1 MTCRAQVLPIV
12 LAFSAL
18 SGARGQFY
26 AVMPAPNC
34 TESKV
39 TGLSADGRTASG
51 WSADFLYSHQ
61 PGFTWSA
68 ATGLNNFGGLPGMPD
83 QTYASG
89 ISGDGSTIIGG
100 SNQPPN
106 TTERAFR
113 YRAGSGL
120 QALGT
125 IGSFAVSEAHG
136 VNNDG
141 SVIVGSAHD
150 SAYFSS
156 SAWRWTES
164 GGMQS
169 LGYTRPSHFYSDATA
184 ISRDGKTVVGYSYGG
199 STTDAFVWTE
209 SVGMTALRGIDG
221 RNAHAYGVSGT
232 GSIVVGNSKFGA
244 NLNHAVMWRDGGI
257 LDLGVTP
264 DMARSFATA
273 VSDDGSIVV
282 GYAEMLTDFNDRACV
297 WTQSTGM
304 MILGD
309 YLAASGVSTP
319 AGWIYEGAS
328 AISADGRTIAGYG
341 SFGNGHIT
349 GFVVTIPAPGSAV
362 AILAALSLGGPR
374 ASRRR
379 SS

>member
-1 MTCRAQVLPIV
+1 
-12 LAFSAL
+12 
-18 SGARGQFY
+18 
-26 AVMPAPNC
+26 MP
-34 TESKV
+34 V
-39 TGLSADGRTASG
+39 
-51 WSADFLYSHQ
+51 
-61 PGFTWSA
+61 
-68 ATGLNNFGGLPGMPD
+68 ATV
-83 QTYASG
+83 SEG
-89 ISGDGSTIIGG
+89 ISGDGSTVVGYTG
-100 SNQPPN
+100 TPSTPA
-106 TTERAFR
+106 RAFR
-113 YRAGSGL
+113 YSGAGTY
-120 QALGT
+120 QTLGT
-125 IGSFAVSEAHG
+125 IGGFTESEGHG
-136 VNNDG
+136 VSGDG
-141 SVIVGSAHD
+141 AVVIGNAHD
-150 SAYFSS
+150 RSFFSGV
-156 SAWRWTES
+156 AFRWTES

-184 ISRDGKTVVGYSYGG
+184 ISRDGETIVGYSLGG
-199 STTDAFVWTE
+199 STADAFVWTE
-209 SVGMTALRGIDG
+209 SGGMTALHGIDG
-221 RNAHAYGVSGT
+221 RNARAYGGSGT

-319 AGWIYEGAS
+319 AGWTYGGAS

-349 GFVVTIPAPGSAV
+349 GFVVTIPSPAAPIVFLALGLR
-362 AILAALSLGGPR
+362 AI
-374 ASRRR
+374 RRR
-379 SS
+379 RIVDRSAPARVEVAA